1 MLRRGEMLNE
11 NSWGGLSSTLLD
23 QSKQGASSFQ
33 QSSKEIRKLGCLVIF
48 ITWCRYDF
56 RRRIASFCPV
66 SSPQAFLVSSVA
78 PLVFS
83 SSLLRYACFKC
94 KLQQSVASTMSVLLV
109 CLQGSST
116 KIMNSLV
123 QFIIS
128 RTTLATHVP
137 QGSMTEDSGALHW
150 MVERL
155 MVLPCRTH
163 AQKALMKGVVCVFR
177 VDLTKGVVNDK

>member
-1 MLRRGEMLNE
+1 MLNE

-33 QSSKEIRKLGCLVIF
+33 QSSKEIRKLGCLVMF

-123 QFIIS
+123 QFII
-128 RTTLATHVP
+128 P

>member
-1 MLRRGEMLNE
+1 MLQAFNNQVKKSE
-11 NSWGGLSSTLLD
+11 
-23 QSKQGASSFQ
+23 
-33 QSSKEIRKLGCLVIF
+33 KLGCLVIF

-56 RRRIASFCPV
+56 RRRIASLCPV

-78 PLVFS
+78 PRVFS
-83 SSLLRYACFKC
+83 SSLLRYACFKY
-94 KLQQSVASTMSVLLV
+94 KLRQSVSSTMNVLLV
-109 CLQGSST
+109 CLQGSSV

-137 QGSMTEDSGALHW
+137 QGSMTEESGALHW
-150 MVERL
+150 MNERL
-155 MVLPCRTH
+155 LVLFCRTH

-177 VDLTKGVVNDK
+177 VDFTKGVVNDK